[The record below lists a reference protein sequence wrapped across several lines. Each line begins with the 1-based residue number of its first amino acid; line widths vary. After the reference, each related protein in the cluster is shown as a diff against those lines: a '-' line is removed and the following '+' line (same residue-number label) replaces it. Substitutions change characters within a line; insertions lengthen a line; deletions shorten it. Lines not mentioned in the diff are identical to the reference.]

1 MSTPIYQMPNPTN
14 DISGGAGVEIN
25 PAALSED
32 AKQVLTPEVLQLVAD
47 LHRAFEPRR
56 QELLR
61 ARREWQAHID
71 AGNLPEFLDRNS
83 EAVQGDWRVGEI
95 PQDLRLRRVEITGPV
110 NSAKMTINMLS
121 RSAQGVRADTAMVDL
136 EDSLKPSWSNIIAG
150 IRNIA
155 GAARG
160 DLTHTEPG
168 KGGKPEKVYR
178 LDTQDMAVMIVRPR
192 GLHLDEANLTV
203 DGTPVSAALLDTL
216 LSFCHAAPVLVEQG
230 KTPAYY
236 IPKTEQAPEGRWWSD
251 LFAALEQW
259 AGMARGTVKATFLIE
274 TLPAA
279 YQMEEILYES
289 RDHAVGLN
297 VGRWDKIFSDIK
309 TFRNHPDRVLADR
322 ASISMQ
328 RPWMENYAKRCVHIC
343 HSRGAYAMGGMAAF
357 TPGKTAEVRDRQS
370 AKVLEDKK
378 WEADIGHDGCWV
390 SHPYFIGP
398 ALEAFT
404 RTDQLDVLYS
414 EAERYPDMLPQPI
427 GPKSEAGLRT
437 NVRVGIGYLNGW
449 RQDIGCVAWD
459 DLMEDLATL
468 EISRTQIW
476 QWLRYGA
483 ELDDGAIV
491 TEALVRKVFAEE
503 LEKIIAEV
511 KSGMCGSPEAE
522 IERVVAGFRGAAEEA
537 EAIFMKKELTDFLTL
552 SSELA

>member
-1 MSTPIYQMPNPTN
+1 
-14 DISGGAGVEIN
+14 
-25 PAALSED
+25 
-32 AKQVLTPEVLQLVAD
+32 
-47 LHRAFEPRR
+47 
-56 QELLR
+56 
-61 ARREWQAHID
+61 
-71 AGNLPEFLDRNS
+71 
-83 EAVQGDWRVGEI
+83 
-95 PQDLRLRRVEITGPV
+95 
-110 NSAKMTINMLS
+110 
-121 RSAQGVRADTAMVDL
+121 
-136 EDSLKPSWSNIIAG
+136 
-150 IRNIA
+150 
-155 GAARG
+155 
-160 DLTHTEPG
+160 
-168 KGGKPEKVYR
+168 
-178 LDTQDMAVMIVRPR
+178 
-192 GLHLDEANLTV
+192 
-203 DGTPVSAALLDTL
+203 
-216 LSFCHAAPVLVEQG
+216 
-230 KTPAYY
+230 
-236 IPKTEQAPEGRWWSD
+236 
-251 LFAALEQW
+251 
-259 AGMARGTVKATFLIE
+259 MARGTVKATFLIE

-289 RDHAVGLN
+289 KDHAVGLN

-357 TPGKTAEVRDRQS
+357 TPGKTAEVRDRQL

-378 WEADIGHDGCWV
+378 WEAGIGHDGCWV
-390 SHPYFIGP
+390 SHPYFIGS
-398 ALEAFT
+398 AMEAFT

-483 ELDDGAIV
+483 ELDDGSKV

-511 KSGMCGSPEAE
+511 RSDMSASPEAE
-522 IERVVAGFRGAAEEA
+522 IERVIAGFKGAAEEA
-537 EAIFMKKELTDFLTL
+537 EAIFTKSELTDFLTL
-552 SSELA
+552 TSELA